1 MRALTTESRVIRRGS
16 LGDRISGRSRE
27 GRFVRQCE
35 RELLDQLGASVT
47 FTQKMLVRRLAR
59 ALLRLELLDEKA
71 MASMTDYDART
82 FSALSNQ
89 VRLLSRELGL
99 KAAPAVVPTSLAN
112 IVSRHKAGSS

>member
-1 MRALTTESRVIRRGS
+1 MTTESRVIRRGS

-35 RELLDQLGASVT
+35 RELLIQLGPSVT

-71 MASMTDYDART
+71 MASMTDHDART

-89 VRLLSRELGL
+89 VR
-99 KAAPAVVPTSLAN
+99 
-112 IVSRHKAGSS
+112 RHRQVND

>member
-1 MRALTTESRVIRRGS
+1 MTSESRVIRLGS

-35 RELLDQLGASVT
+35 RELLGQLGPSVT

-59 ALLRLELLDEKA
+59 GLLRLELLDEKA
-71 MASMTDYDART
+71 LSSMTAHDART

-89 VRLLSRELGL
+89 VRLLARELGL
-99 KAAPAVVPTSLAN
+99 KAAPVEKTPDLHDIISEHALRRAP
-112 IVSRHKAGSS
+112 